1 MRVLIV
7 ESRQV
12 LARRWS
18 EALAAEGCP
27 ALIVSDQAGAVAA
40 LHIED
45 FRLMLLDLVLDAGA
59 ALAVADYAAYR
70 RPEMPVLFVSSSAAF
85 ADGSIFNH
93 CANACAFMP
102 ATTPPADLAALALY
116 HARPPFAARAVA

>member
-7 ESRQV
+7 ESRQA
-12 LARRWS
+12 LARCWA
-18 EALAAEGCP
+18 EALEAEGCS
-27 ALIVSDQAGAVAA
+27 ALVVGDQAAAVAA
-40 LHIED
+40 LHVED
-45 FRLMLLDLVLDAGA
+45 FRLMLLDLALDCGA

-70 RPEMPVLFVSSSAAF
+70 RPQMPVLILSSGAAF

-102 ATTPPADLAALALY
+102 AMTPPADLAALSLY
-116 HARPPFAARAVA
+116 HAGARRSARAVA